1 MIQYPH
7 QIIPLVEI
15 QLERHP
21 LQKVQI
27 LLRTFLLPKS
37 CNKLPFGRHPPMGR
51 PLQIIPLHYL
61 LIRIEHI
68 RHNNDIVFADR
79 TAFDVALGQFVEAVE
94 TGDEGFGVAGDVVEI
109 VLKDFFQEF
118 ELTALHC
125 F

>member
-1 MIQYPH
+1 
-7 QIIPLVEI
+7 
-15 QLERHP
+15 
-21 LQKVQI
+21 
-27 LLRTFLLPKS
+27 
-37 CNKLPFGRHPPMGR
+37 MGR

-61 LIRIEHI
+61 LIRIKHI

-94 TGDEGFGVAGDVVEI
+94 TGDERFGVAGDVVEI